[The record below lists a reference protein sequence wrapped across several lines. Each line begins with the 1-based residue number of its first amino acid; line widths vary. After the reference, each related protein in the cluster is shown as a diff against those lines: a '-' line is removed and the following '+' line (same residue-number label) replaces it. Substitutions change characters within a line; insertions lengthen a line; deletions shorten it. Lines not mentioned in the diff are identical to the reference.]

1 LLLLEDIGDRVDVL
15 VTDVMMPRMSGI
27 ELLRRARLRLPD
39 LPVVLITG
47 FTPESLGLDEV
58 LSDSVTLLT
67 KPFTTDALMAL
78 VRSVVATRARP

>member
-47 FTPESLGLDEV
+47 FTPESPGLDEV